1 MINIHTDG
9 SCIHNANVSGSAIG
23 PGGYAAIL
31 FKDDHHT
38 PFHTIT
44 GGHEATT
51 NNIMEIGAALESL
64 KYLDSNHLHDTVTI
78 YSDSQY
84 VINSINTWLKG
95 WEQNNFRKIKNA
107 ELWKEMSALI
117 KRFPKVN
124 GVWVKGHNGD
134 PKNEEVNRLAQNHAY
149 SIKG

>member
-95 WEQNNFRKIKNA
+95 WEQNNFRKIKENW
-107 ELWKEMSALI
+107 EALGREYSEILVKSIYNRCIEVI
-117 KRFPKVN
+117 KT
-124 GVWVKGHNGD
+124 KGGNTG
-134 PKNEEVNRLAQNHAY
+134 Y
-149 SIKG
+149 